1 VSLFPIFYFGSQD
14 ELTLFVPKDAV
25 ELMFVGI
32 GFVCVPIAVF
42 TYTRI
47 NGKRDAAAQQAWEN
61 GEANKYTD
69 QELRELGDRAP
80 DFRYTI

>member
-1 VSLFPIFYFGSQD
+1 
-14 ELTLFVPKDAV
+14 VPKDAL

-32 GFVCVPIAVF
+32 GFICIPIAVF
-42 TYTRI
+42 AYTRI
-47 NGKRDAAAQQAWEN
+47 NRKRDMAAQQALEK
-61 GEANKYTD
+61 GETNKYTD